1 MSRKSRNRQKN
12 LKQVNSLQDIKQLAI
27 TTAEPK
33 VKNTLES
40 VELSDIFNEIEIS
53 VTAEPQEIAPEVVV
67 PEVVVPEFIDLR
79 KTTNKTNTNLFSGL
93 VVDIV
98 RAEASNRISYAKIG
112 SIIEDRPQICIA
124 HHKELPEDT
133 QINDIVEFSLHYTT
147 NKNGDKT
154 TKTASKI
161 RKIKDGPNNFE
172 NMLNSFQKEGKI
184 KSFSSQQLKTL
195 IATYAPKAKTA
206 EEAVKAIEEKYSAK
220 FIGIVPAKIPMY
232 AFKTLV

>member
-27 TTAEPK
+27 ATAEPK

-53 VTAEPQEIAPEVVV
+53 VTAEPQEIA

-172 NMLNSFQKEGKI
+172 NMFNSFQKEGKI
-184 KSFSSQQLKTL
+184 KSFSLQQLKTL

>member
-67 PEVVVPEFIDLR
+67 PEFIDLR

-112 SIIEDRPQICIA
+112 SIIEDRPQISIA

>member
-27 TTAEPK
+27 ATAEPK
-33 VKNTLES
+33 VKNISES

-53 VTAEPQEIAPEVVV
+53 VTAEPQEIA

-133 QINDIVEFSLHYTT
+133 QINDIVEFNLHYTT

>member
-12 LKQVNSLQDIKQLAI
+12 LKQVNSLQDLKQLAI
-27 TTAEPK
+27 TIAEPK

-53 VTAEPQEIAPEVVV
+53 VTAEPQEIA

-172 NMLNSFQKEGKI
+172 NMLDSFQKEGKI

>member
-12 LKQVNSLQDIKQLAI
+12 LKQVNSLQDLKQLTIA
-27 TTAEPK
+27 TSEPK
-33 VKNTLES
+33 VEDAIENI
-40 VELSDIFNEIEIS
+40 ELSDIFNEVETSIVVEQ
-53 VTAEPQEIAPEVVV
+53 QEIATEV
-67 PEVVVPEFIDLR
+67 IDLR
-79 KTTNKTNTNLFSGL
+79 KISPTTKTNTNLFSGII
-93 VVDIV
+93 VDIV

-133 QINDIVEFSLHYTT
+133 QINDIVEFNLHYTT

-154 TKTASKI
+154 TKTASRIK
-161 RKIKDGPNNFE
+161 KIKDGPNNFE

>member
-1 MSRKSRNRQKN
+1 MSRKNRNRQKSE
-12 LKQVNSLQDIKQLAI
+12 KRVNSLQDLKQLSI
-27 TTAEPK
+27 VTPEVK
-33 VKNTLES
+33 VENSIEI
-40 VELSDIFNEIEIS
+40 VELSDIFNEVELS
-53 VTAEPQEIAPEVVV
+53 SETVKQPKVTTET
-67 PEVVVPEFIDLR
+67 IDLR
-79 KTTNKTNTNLFSGL
+79 KINSTNTNLFSGL
-93 VVDIV
+93 IVDIV

>member
-53 VTAEPQEIAPEVVV
+53 VTAEPQEIA

-220 FIGIVPAKIPMY
+220 FIGIVPAKIPVIT
-232 AFKTLV
+232 FKTLV

>member
-27 TTAEPK
+27 ATAEPK
-33 VKNTLES
+33 VKNISES

-53 VTAEPQEIAPEVVV
+53 VTAEPQEIA